1 MREAEVEKKIV
12 QFAKQLGIYTRKFTS
27 PSHRAVPDRIF
38 ISNGC
43 VLFLEIKAKG
53 KRPTEAQQHEMAL
66 IAAAGGM
73 VGWVDN
79 LESAKTYL
87 LQLRLHH
94 PVFLINNLRR

>member
-12 QFAKQLGIYTRKFTS
+12 QLAKTLGIYTRKFTS

-38 ISNGC
+38 ICGGV

-53 KRPTEAQQHEMAL
+53 KRPTESQRHEMAL
-66 IAAAGGM
+66 IAAAGGL

-79 LESAKTYL
+79 VESAKSYL
-87 LQLRLHH
+87 MRLRDTILS
-94 PVFLINNLRR
+94 P